1 MRPKSLKSANML
13 VVTVMRIVQTSRTGQ
28 EVEEHLATTE
38 ETDQD
43 QQMAPIEE
51 LIDAIFKKKEMIGA
65 WVMLLTNET
74 EISIDQEE
82 K

>member
-1 MRPKSLKSANML
+1 ML